1 MTGGSEG
8 AAGITPKLFIFPH
21 AGGAPQYYVPFA
33 KTFTT
38 DIKRTAVQYPGQRG
52 KQDFA
57 SFTSLPA
64 LADEV
69 VHDGLARERPRRA
82 RRCSSGTAWAACWR
96 SRSPAGSRRP
106 GDRSRRLFVSACA
119 APGQVGYDDIPE
131 TDDGLLAAVST
142 MTGASPE
149 FMQNPE
155 FAAAI
160 LPTLRGLKAIAN
172 YDCPPEVTLSCP
184 IHAFYGDDD
193 EIATADEGER
203 PGRSGRPPASPR
215 VSSRD
220 TTSTSM
226 TTSTTWCPT
235 SSRRSG
241 RFAASGDPE
250 RVWCSPHLPE
260 VAVTCPE
267 HTRAHRQSRALCGP
281 RRCRQ
286 TWFLPGSQKKTRH
299 EGAISA
305 NHLRATSR
313 RTEHCFRPSSAEYS
327 LTRQCTAMSNREP
340 RN

>member
-69 VHDGLARERPRRA
+69 VTMVAPDKEGGVHGPPMVFFGHSMGGLLAFEVA
-82 RRCSSGTAWAACWR
+82 RRFEAA
-96 SRSPAGSRRP
+96 GRP
-106 GDRSRRLFVSACA
+106 IAALFVSACA
-119 APGQVGYDDIPE
+119 APGKVGYDDIPE

-193 EIATADEGER
+193 EIATAAKVAPWAER
-203 PGRSGRPPASPR
+203 TTAGFTAREFKGHHFYVNDHLNDLVPDVEQKIWAL
-215 VSSRD
+215 RD
-220 TTSTSM
+220 Q
-226 TTSTTWCPT
+226 W
-235 SSRRSG
+235 
-241 RFAASGDPE
+241 
-250 RVWCSPHLPE
+250 
-260 VAVTCPE
+260 
-267 HTRAHRQSRALCGP
+267 
-281 RRCRQ
+281 
-286 TWFLPGSQKKTRH
+286 
-299 EGAISA
+299 
-305 NHLRATSR
+305 
-313 RTEHCFRPSSAEYS
+313 
-327 LTRQCTAMSNREP
+327 
-340 RN
+340 